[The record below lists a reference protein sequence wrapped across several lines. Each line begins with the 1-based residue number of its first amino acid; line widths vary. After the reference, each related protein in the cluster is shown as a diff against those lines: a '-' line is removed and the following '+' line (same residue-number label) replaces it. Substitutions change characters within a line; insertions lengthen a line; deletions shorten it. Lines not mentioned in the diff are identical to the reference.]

1 MVQASMQLSLGVGL
15 QEDRHFGNF
24 LPGRNSQVA
33 QLLQEH
39 LSGKDFRYV
48 YLWGAEDTGKTHLLH
63 ACRQIAEQRHQSPVF
78 LDLAAD
84 DQAAEALAEVNADLV
99 CIDNL
104 QQVAG
109 KPDWEE
115 ALFHLFNR
123 LREHQAML
131 VIAADCAPSGL
142 GMVLPD
148 LVSRLA
154 WGLTYHLLPLQD
166 DEKLAAFKMRAQQRG
181 MDMPDEVARYILH
194 RCPRRLSE
202 LFATL
207 DVLDE
212 ASLNAQRKLTIPF
225 VRSALKW

>member
-15 QEDRHFGNF
+15 QEDQRFANF

-33 QLLQEH
+33 QLLQEQ
-39 LSGKDFRYV
+39 LSGDGFRYV
-48 YLWGAEDTGKTHLLH
+48 YLWGAADTGKTHLLH
-63 ACRQIAEQRHQSPVF
+63 ACHQMGEQARLACVF
-78 LDLAAD
+78 LDLAAAG
-84 DQAAEALAEVNADLV
+84 QPVEALAEVDVDLV
-99 CIDNL
+99 CIDRL
-104 QQVAG
+104 QRVAG
-109 KPDWEE
+109 QPDWEE

-123 LREHQAML
+123 LRERQAML
-131 VIAADCAPSGL
+131 VITADCAPSGL

-166 DEKLAAFKMRAQQRG
+166 DEKLAAFRMRAHQRG
-181 MDMPDEVARYILH
+181 MELPDEVARYILH

-225 VRSALKW
+225 VRSALK